1 MERTDAL
8 KAIMEKILEYD
19 KIVISRHIR
28 PDGDAAGSSGGLCGL
43 LRASFPDKT
52 VIVCNSDR
60 SRKMGFLSVPE
71 TSPGELPEGWF
82 GDALA
87 IVTDTATS
95 DRISNPRISEAGFII
110 KIDHHIDTERYGDI
124 NWIEDGRASCSEM
137 IAIFASAFP
146 DRLKLTPEAAA
157 CLYTGIVT
165 DTGRFRHRG
174 VDAGTHNA
182 AAFLL
187 GSGIDTEKIY
197 AELYLDDISF
207 LKYKSAVYD
216 SIELTPNGVAYVFI
230 PLSMRDRFG
239 LDAESASLAVSF
251 LESIRG
257 SLIWIAFIENGSDD
271 PAGAG
276 TVRVRLRSRFLDIDA
291 VAAKY
296 GGGGHARAA
305 GATLR
310 DREEITDVLAD
321 ADRLL
326 GEFKS
331 ANADLI

>member
-1 MERTDAL
+1 MQQGKLCAV
-8 KAIMEKILEYD
+8 IL
-19 KIVISRHIR
+19 
-28 PDGDAAGSSGGLCGL
+28 
-43 LRASFPDKT
+43 
-52 VIVCNSDR
+52 R
-60 SRKMGFLSVPE
+60 SRATKDLLFQAKVLAVLRFFAYAQNDRAVFLNMQNQ
-71 TSPGELPEGWF
+71 LC
-82 GDALA
+82 
-87 IVTDTATS
+87 
-95 DRISNPRISEAGFII
+95 
-110 KIDHHIDTERYGDI
+110 DI
-124 NWIEDGRASCSEM
+124 NINEKAHGVGHGGDERIGH
-137 IAIFASAFP
+137 
-146 DRLKLTPEAAA
+146 
-157 CLYTGIVT
+157 
-165 DTGRFRHRG
+165 HRG
-174 VDAGTHNA
+174 VDAETFNA
-182 AAFLL
+182 AAYLL

-310 DREEITDVLAD
+310 DREEINDVLAD

-331 ANADLI
+331 AHGDLI